1 MSASSAYALKET
13 YSWKQ
18 PRATPMLRSIIQSY
32 TVYISTLVCA
42 IVFPAVQERNVR
54 QCNFTMIITEEVVQT
69 VMVMRYEP

>member
-32 TVYISTLVCA
+32 TVYISALVCA
-42 IVFPAVQERNVR
+42 IVFPAV
-54 QCNFTMIITEEVVQT
+54 
-69 VMVMRYEP
+69 